1 MAKLAMAILAMA
13 ILAMATLTMT
23 TLTAARLELLLC
35 TADLAPAHAQLLRR
49 RLRRAP
55 RRLRRIACRLL
66 HHRKLPRHPLRLRLR
81 PRRPWSQL
89 HELRLRL
96 RPRARQGCEAR
107 GVCVR
112 RLEVGSA
119 RLELTPRL
127 EQSEVAR
134 VE

>member
-1 MAKLAMAILAMA
+1 MAMF
-13 ILAMATLTMT
+13 AMATLTT
-23 TLTAARLELLLC
+23 ARLELLLH
-35 TADLAPAHAQLLRR
+35 TPDLAPAHAQLLRR